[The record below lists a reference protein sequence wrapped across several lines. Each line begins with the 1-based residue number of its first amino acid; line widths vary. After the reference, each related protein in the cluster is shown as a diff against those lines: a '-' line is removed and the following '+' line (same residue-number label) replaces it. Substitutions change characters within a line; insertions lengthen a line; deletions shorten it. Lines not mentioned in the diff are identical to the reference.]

1 MLHQAAAAYQK
12 TRQATVDPRELEA
25 SLLLKAGA
33 RIQAVID
40 NWDNGRSDMN
50 DALFYNRK
58 LWTVFVSS
66 VTADENPLPDAIK
79 QNIANLGIF
88 IFNQT
93 VEVEIK
99 PAKEKLQVL
108 VSINRNLAEGLRGR

>member
-25 SLLLKAGA
+25 SLLLKAAA
-33 RIQAVID
+33 RIQSVID
-40 NWDNGRSDMN
+40 NWENGRSDLRE
-50 DALFYNRK
+50 ALFYNRK

-66 VTADENPLPDAIK
+66 ATSDSNHLPENLK
-79 QNIANLGIF
+79 QNVANLGIF

-93 VEVEIK
+93 IEIELN
-99 PAKEKLQVL
+99 PQKEKLGIL
-108 VSINRNLAEGLRGR
+108 VSINKNLAEGLRGR